1 MTDKKSEAYR
11 AAVRLLSASDKTPAA
26 LVSRLVGKGFDEGE
40 ANDAVLRLTAEGYV
54 NETRLAENT
63 VQRLY
68 EQYYGEEYIVSYM
81 TEKQFS
87 EDTLDSVRD
96 MMKELDFNKK
106 AKEYYASLIR
116 AGKSRALALS
126 SLHRRG
132 YTVYE

>member
-87 EDTLDSVRD
+87 EDALDSARD

-106 AKEYYASLIR
+106 AKEYYTSLIR
-116 AGKSRALALS
+116 AGKSRAQALS
-126 SLHRRG
+126 ALSRRG
-132 YTVYE
+132 YTVYD